1 MRRSSLNLLL
11 AAGGLLAAGLFWL
24 VPPLSAQF
32 NLVGTIK
39 GFKVPDYYPS
49 MPGVAT
55 NRLKMLLTGE
65 SAKPQLD
72 GMLLINGLRIQNYD
86 ETGSPESVIRAS
98 QCLFEMAGRNA
109 SGTGRLE
116 MVSSDGRFSISGDGF
131 LWRTTNS
138 TLTIS
143 NNVRT
148 LLNKDALIQKEPVK
162 PIPPKSAALLP

>member
-1 MRRSSLNLLL
+1 MNLLL

-24 VPPLSAQF
+24 VPPMSAQF

-49 MPGVAT
+49 EPGVAT

-72 GMLLINGLRIQNYD
+72 GLLLINGLRIENFD
-86 ETGSPESVIRAS
+86 ATGSPESVIRAS
-98 QCLFEMAGRNA
+98 QCLFEMASRNA

-131 LWRTTNS
+131 LWCTTNS

-143 NNVRT
+143 NRVRT
-148 LLNKDALIQKEPVK
+148 LVKKESLIQKDPVK
-162 PIPPKSAALLP
+162 PVPPKAAAPMP